1 MSVLNRR
8 AAAPVSNSASIT
20 IRPLTM
26 CSPPAN
32 LSVAATSDFR
42 SQGLVTLMVASSAF
56 TSAVMAIAE

>member
-1 MSVLNRR
+1 
-8 AAAPVSNSASIT
+8 
-20 IRPLTM
+20 M
-26 CSPPAN
+26 CNPPAN